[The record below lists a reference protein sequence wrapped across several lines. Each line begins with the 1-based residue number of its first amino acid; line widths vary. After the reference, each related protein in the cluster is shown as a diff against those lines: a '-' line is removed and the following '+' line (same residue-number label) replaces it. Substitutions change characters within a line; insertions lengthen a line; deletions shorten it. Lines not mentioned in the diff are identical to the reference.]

1 MSAEA
6 ATIQAIGSVQS
17 RRFALNLVAN
27 LGHLGLSLVV
37 GVLYVPFLVQHLGQA
52 VYGLIPLPS
61 IVTSYMSLIT
71 FGLDSAVA
79 RFLTIALERKDDEK
93 ANLIFNVSLWGNLA
107 LSAVL
112 LIPAAVAIFRVE
124 HILRI
129 PPGYETPTRWL
140 FAGTVAAF
148 LLNQVKTPFGVS
160 TFCRNRL
167 DLQNL
172 VAACETL
179 TRAGLVVC
187 LFCLFASRVE
197 YVGVAILAGTVV
209 STVGMVWLWKGLT
222 PRLRGFRTPRKR
234 RTGRNRIPARV
245 RTGRNRPPAHPTGRQ
260 KAPRR
265 PTSLRSAIVRQ

>member
-6 ATIQAIGSVQS
+6 ATIQAIRPVES

-27 LGHLGLSLVV
+27 VGNLGLSMVV
-37 GVLYVPFLVQHLGQA
+37 GVLYVSFLVRHLGPA
-52 VYGLIPLPS
+52 VYGLIPLTS

-71 FGLDSAVA
+71 FGLDYAVA

-160 TFCRNRL
+160 
-167 DLQNL
+167 
-172 VAACETL
+172 
-179 TRAGLVVC
+179 
-187 LFCLFASRVE
+187 
-197 YVGVAILAGTVV
+197 
-209 STVGMVWLWKGLT
+209 
-222 PRLRGFRTPRKR
+222 
-234 RTGRNRIPARV
+234 
-245 RTGRNRPPAHPTGRQ
+245 
-260 KAPRR
+260 
-265 PTSLRSAIVRQ
+265 